1 MIWCQ
6 PLKAAHILP
15 SVKLG
20 FLNKQER
27 TEVEQACGATL
38 IISLSIKSII
48 VLLKPEFNEILG
60 VLKNI
65 ILHII
70 KIIYYFLKN
79 IN

>member
-6 PLKAAHILP
+6 PLKATHILP

-20 FLNKQER
+20 FLNNQVLTKWER
-27 TEVEQACGATL
+27 TEVEQTCGATL

-48 VLLKPEFNEILG
+48 VLIKPEFNEILG

-65 ILHII
+65 IFYIL
-70 KIIYYFLKN
+70 LK
-79 IN
+79 